1 MTATPVS
8 TVERKALLSS
18 SELEGSA
25 QMKSSLDAVGLVGGV
40 GRRWR
45 VTANTSPTRRFVLR
59 YKINTF
65 FLHVCFWFW
74 FLEQR

>member
-25 QMKSSLDAVGLVGGV
+25 QMKSSLDTVGLVGGV

-45 VTANTSPTRRFVLR
+45 VTANVSPTRRFV
-59 YKINTF
+59 
-65 FLHVCFWFW
+65 
-74 FLEQR
+74 